1 VVVSHRHRLLRHLSH
16 LVWSVLMAASVQDL
30 VDDLADALGR
40 PVALEDR
47 RWRLLA
53 FSAHTEL
60 EDRVRQAS
68 ILARAAP
75 PDVVAWLDTL
85 GLEHAGEVV
94 DTPPNEAIGM
104 GARTCAPVRHGETV
118 LGFVWVIPGPVPL
131 DAAQRATLVATA
143 RAAADTLWA
152 ARAGGGEAHA
162 RIAALL
168 AELLDDPDP
177 GVRTRAAGELALRQ
191 GWTRAG
197 AGFAVALIEDEAAA
211 EIAERARRRWHAD
224 DLVWR
229 VRGEVA
235 TALAHLSAGHGPSAL
250 ARALVDAGAA
260 HAAASAPLSH
270 LAGARDALGA
280 AGAALIVVQHVPAL
294 GPAAA
299 QDDLGS
305 WPAVARLWDAMGR
318 PAAPAPLPA
327 LLAHRHGPELAEA
340 LEATLDA
347 AGDVAAAARDLHVH
361 RATLYRRLARA
372 EELAGLDLARGDD
385 RLSAHLALRM
395 WRLAGSPVLG

>member
-1 VVVSHRHRLLRHLSH
+1 
-16 LVWSVLMAASVQDL
+16 MAVELQDL
-30 VDDLADALGR
+30 VDDLADTLGR

-75 PDVVAWLDTL
+75 PEVVAWLDTL
-85 GLEHAGEVV
+85 GLEHAG
-94 DTPPNEAIGM
+94 DSRRHAGQPGDRDGPADLRA
-104 GARTCAPVRHGETV
+104 GAPRRRAARLP
-118 LGFVWVIPGPVPL
+118 LGHPGPVAL
-131 DAAQRATLVATA
+131 DAGERATLVATA
-143 RAAADTLWA
+143 REAATTLWA
-152 ARAGGGEAHA
+152 QRAGGGEAHA

-168 AELLDDPDP
+168 AELLDDPDAAI
-177 GVRTRAAGELALRQ
+177 RARAAGELAARQ
-191 GWTRAG
+191 GWTRG
-197 AGFAVALIEDEAAA
+197 AAFAVALTESAEAA

-235 TALAHLSAGHGPSAL
+235 TVIAHLGGGHDAAAL

-260 HAAASAPLSH
+260 QAAASSPFAE
-270 LAGARDALGA
+270 LAAAREALGG
-280 AGAALIVVQHVPAL
+280 AGAALIAVQHIAAL

-299 QDDLGS
+299 HDDLGA
-305 WPAVARLWDAMGR
+305 WPAVARLWDASGR
-318 PAAPAPLPA
+318 PGIPAPLPA
-327 LLAHRHGPELAEA
+327 LLGARAGVELVQA

-347 AGDVAAAARDLHVH
+347 AGDVAAAARALHVH
-361 RATLYRRLARA
+361 RATLYRRLRRV
-372 EELAGLDLARGDD
+372 EELSGLALDRGDD
-385 RLSAHLALRM
+385 RLHAHLAVRM
-395 WRLAGSPVLG
+395 WRLAGSPGLG

>member
-1 VVVSHRHRLLRHLSH
+1 
-16 LVWSVLMAASVQDL
+16 MAVELQDL
-30 VDDLADALGR
+30 VDDLADTVGR

-75 PDVVAWLDTL
+75 PEVVAWLDTL
-85 GLEHAGEVV
+85 GLDHAGDIV
-94 DTPPNEAIGM
+94 DTPSNPAIGM
-104 GARTCAPVRHGETV
+104 GPRTCAPVRHDGTL
-118 LGFVWVIPGPVPL
+118 LGFLWVIPGPVAL
-131 DAAQRATLVATA
+131 DADERVTLVDAAREAAT
-143 RAAADTLWA
+143 TLWSH
-152 ARAGGGEAHA
+152 RAGGGEAHA

-168 AELLDDPDP
+168 AELLDDPD
-177 GVRTRAAGELALRQ
+177 VAIRARAAGELATRQ
-191 GWTRAG
+191 GWTRSA
-197 AGFAVALIEDEAAA
+197 AFAIALAESAEAA

-235 TALAHLSAGHGPSAL
+235 TVIGHLGGRHDAPAL

-260 HAAASAPLSH
+260 QAAASAPFAD
-270 LAGARDALGA
+270 LAAAREALGG
-280 AGAALIVVQHVPAL
+280 AGAALIAVQHIAAL

-299 QDDLGS
+299 HDDLGA
-305 WPAVARLWDAMGR
+305 WPAVARLWDASGR
-318 PAAPAPLPA
+318 PGIPAPLPA
-327 LLAHRHGPELAEA
+327 LLGARAGAELVQA

-347 AGDVAAAARDLHVH
+347 AGDVAAAARELHVH
-361 RATLYRRLARA
+361 RATLYRRLRRV
-372 EELAGLDLARGDD
+372 EELSGLALDRGDD
-385 RLSAHLALRM
+385 RLHAHLAVRM
-395 WRLAGSPVLG
+395 WRLAGSPGLG